1 MNCILGVSSSG
12 SSNAS
17 LSSVSTFSTNNTNST
32 ENESKFQKKFDL
44 FALAYQGSREKTVEE
59 FSKLFFE
66 YGTVIRIGLGFDVP
80 FDLIDWI
87 VFKCPENSIKVI
99 TIGYF
104 NELPNIYAR
113 VLENIHSR
121 GANAMV
127 ILRNKDFFPD
137 NDDDNDKLE
146 YLDILAEKYDKPREV
161 LFSKALIQ
169 LGYVVG
175 IALDIDEEIIL
186 KNLYSLKHP
195 FIYRRDF
202 TAPSIIIKFVVSNE
216 DIAIIVD
223 ESEKEENIND
233 DYWIPLATERQPK
246 RELKW

>member
-1 MNCILGVSSSG
+1 M
-12 SSNAS
+12 
-17 LSSVSTFSTNNTNST
+17 
-32 ENESKFQKKFDL
+32 
-44 FALAYQGSREKTVEE
+44 
-59 FSKLFFE
+59 
-66 YGTVIRIGLGFDVP
+66 
-80 FDLIDWI
+80 
-87 VFKCPENSIKVI
+87 
-99 TIGYF
+99 GYF

-146 YLDILAEKYDKPREV
+146 YLDLLAEKYDKPREI
-161 LFSKALIQ
+161 LFTKALIQ

-195 FIYRRDF
+195 FIHRRDF
-202 TAPSIIIKFVVSNE
+202 TAPSIVIKFIISNE
-216 DIAIIVD
+216 DIAVIVD

-233 DYWIPLATERQPK
+233 DYWIPLATERKPK